1 MPPLVVNGVARY
13 AVIGSFV
20 GTETATILDVQIDT
34 TGTSTDR
41 ANAIDDEA
49 TVIVNAWVARLLV
62 HQCDQWSMQAIR
74 WVDLD
79 STSGSVGEK
88 AAIHQG
94 TNFSQPFP
102 GNIAALITKQVGSSR
117 NTRQGR
123 MFFPGIPEDYT
134 SDADPQ
140 HLTASVATTMGTN
153 FELFRN
159 DIDGTFGGVLSGGYD
174 AHPCVVHNPPSGTS
188 FDPIE
193 RLVVT
198 GRLGQ
203 QRRRRGY

>member
-1 MPPLVVNGVARY
+1 MPLIVNGVCRY
-13 AVIGSFV
+13 VIIGSFV
-20 GTETATILDVQIDT
+20 GTETATIVDVQIDT

-49 TVIVNAWVARLLV
+49 TVIVNSWVSRLLV
-62 HQCDQWSMQAIR
+62 HQVDQWAMQTIR

-79 STSGSVGEK
+79 SLTGSVGEK
-88 AAIHQG
+88 AAAHAG
-94 TNFSQPFP
+94 TNTSPPMP
-102 GNIAALITKQVGSSR
+102 GNIAALVTKRVGSSR

-140 HLTASVATTMGTN
+140 HLTSAVVTAMGAN
-153 FELFRN
+153 MELFRN

-188 FDPIE
+188 FDPIDE
-193 RLVVT
+193 LVVT